1 MRIPVVLVHGFI
13 GNLHLGELRTHLDPA
28 SVFSP
33 DLLGYGLYRGIPDE
47 NLTVPEQVRHLAR
60 YLDRELPGEQ
70 VVLVGHS
77 AGVAVVMRY
86 ARQFPARVAAIV
98 SAEGNLA
105 PSDAFLSSRLAPMSA
120 AEVEEWLDVARDNP
134 AALMTSDGHRL
145 TGPSLVRMTG
155 WLSHQSAKTIHA
167 AARAVLT
174 ETSRAGYQTDVRAT
188 MAAVPTFLVS
198 GEKTPD
204 AMRAPAWARDLA
216 HGSFVIPRTG
226 HLMVL
231 EEPEEVS
238 RCLSLVVDTVRRRY

>member
-1 MRIPVVLVHGFI
+1 M
-13 GNLHLGELRTHLDPA
+13 GNLHLGELRAHLDPA

-33 DLLGYGLYRGIPDE
+33 DLLGYGLYRGIPEE

-60 YLDRELPGEQ
+60 YLDRELPGER
-70 VVLVGHS
+70 VMLVGHS
-77 AGVAVVMRY
+77 AGVAIVMRY

-105 PSDAFLSSRLAPMSA
+105 PSDAFLSSRLAPMSPA
-120 AEVEEWLDVARDNP
+120 DVEGWLETARDNP

-145 TGPSLVRMTG
+145 TGPALVRMTG
-155 WLSHQSAKTIHA
+155 WLAHQSAKTIHT
-167 AARAVLT
+167 AARAVLA
-174 ETSRAGYQTDVRAT
+174 ETSRASYEAEVRAT
-188 MAAVPTFLVS
+188 MAAVPTYLVS

-204 AMRAPAWARDLA
+204 AMRSPAWARDLA
-216 HGSFVIPRTG
+216 QGSFVIPRTG

-238 RCLSLVVDTVRRRY
+238 RCLSLVVDAVRARGAR